1 MGSMK
6 SRLVVDGLE
15 ACSNIR
21 HFETELSKSSNLA
34 GIMSY
39 GRAWYAC
46 RTGRGW
52 SLGPSKFVGYAA
64 NDAKIY
70 LSTHRQRDGRL
81 TERILSQWFDEVP
94 PGSPIYQELHS
105 CLRTLFAKH
114 DKSPNKLFR
123 FYVFKSDL
131 SASDLIGRKAKS
143 APKQELS
150 SRITINSDICFGRPC
165 IRGMRI
171 RVSDVLDLL
180 AAGNDKSQILADYPY
195 LESQDLDAVLE
206 YASRAVRHRIIE
218 AA

>member
-1 MGSMK
+1 MTMSK
-6 SRLVVDGLE
+6 SRLALDGTE
-15 ACSNIR
+15 ACSNVR
-21 HFETELSKSSNLA
+21 RFEAELDKSPDLA

-46 RTGRGW
+46 RTGRNW

-64 NDAKIY
+64 NDAKTY
-70 LSTHRQRDGRL
+70 LSTHRERDGRL
-81 TERILSQWFDEVP
+81 TERILSQWFDEVSS
-94 PGSPIYQELHS
+94 GSPIYEELHS
-105 CLRTLFAKH
+105 YLRALFAKH

-131 SASDLIGRKAKS
+131 SASDLIGKKGKT
-143 APKQELS
+143 APKQGLS
-150 SRITINSDICFGRPC
+150 SRITVDPNICFGRPC

-180 AAGNDKSQILADYPY
+180 AAGNERSQILADYPY
-195 LESQDLDAVLE
+195 LESADLDAVLE
-206 YASRAVRHRIIE
+206 YASHAVGHRVIE